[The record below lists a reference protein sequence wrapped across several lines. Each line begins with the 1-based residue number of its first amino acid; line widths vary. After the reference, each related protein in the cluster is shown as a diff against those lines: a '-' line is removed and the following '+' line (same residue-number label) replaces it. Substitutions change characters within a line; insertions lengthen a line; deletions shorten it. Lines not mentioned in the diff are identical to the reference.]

1 MQIGVPKEIKDN
13 EFRVAMI
20 PAVVGALKGSGHH
33 VMIETGAGLGSGFS
47 DEEYLQAG
55 AEIVEDCKLLWDRAE
70 MVVKVKEP
78 IKEEYG
84 FLKDGILL
92 FTFLHLAGNR
102 RLLDE
107 LLRSGGTAV
116 AYETIE
122 TDDGQLPILTPM
134 SEIAGRLSVQVG
146 AHHMMKQNGG
156 AGVLLGGVPGV
167 EPGRVTIIGGGVVGL
182 NAAKMA
188 VGLGADVTIINRGH
202 ERLRYLDDVF
212 QGRVHTLHSNSLN
225 IAKATSECDLLI
237 GAVHLAG
244 AKTQKLVTREMVA
257 NMKKGSVIVDVSI
270 DQGGCV
276 ETIIQTSHSKPT
288 YDIDGVIHYGVA
300 NMPGSVPHTS
310 TIALANATFP
320 YIMEIAEQGFNNAVK
335 SISSLKRGVNIRMGQ
350 VTHPM
355 VAASA
360 GKECAPLRF

>member
-13 EFRVAMI
+13 EYRVAMI
-20 PAVVGALKGSGHH
+20 PAVARALKESGHH
-33 VMIETGAGLGSGFS
+33 IMIETGAGVGSGFS
-47 DEEYLQAG
+47 DDEYRETG
-55 AEIVEDCKLLWDRAE
+55 AEIVEECTPIWDRAE
-70 MVVKVKEP
+70 MVLKVKEP
-78 IKEEYG
+78 LKEEYRH
-84 FLKDGILL
+84 LKDGLLL

-122 TDDGQLPILTPM
+122 TEDGQLPILTPM
-134 SEIAGRLSVQVG
+134 SEIAGRLSIQVG
-146 AHHMMKQNGG
+146 AHHLMKQNGG
-156 AGVLLGGVPGV
+156 GGVLLGGVPGV
-167 EPGRVTIIGGGVVGL
+167 EPGRVAIIGGGVVGL

-202 ERLRYLDDVF
+202 DRLRYLDDIF
-212 QGRVHTLHSNSLN
+212 RGRVHTLHSNSLN
-225 IAKATSECDLLI
+225 IESVVKECDLLI
-237 GAVHLAG
+237 GAVHMPG

-257 NMKKGSVIVDVSI
+257 GMKKGSVIVDVSI
-270 DQGGCV
+270 DQGGCI
-276 ETIIQTSHSKPT
+276 ETIVQTSHSKPT

-310 TIALANATFP
+310 TLALANATFP
-320 YIMEIAEQGFNNAVK
+320 YIMQIAELGFNKAVK
-335 SISSLKRGVNIRMGQ
+335 STPSLERGVNIRMGQ
-350 VTHPM
+350 VTHPN

-360 GKECAPLRF
+360 GKECAPIRI

>member
-13 EFRVAMI
+13 EYRVAII
-20 PAVVGALKGSGHH
+20 PPVVGVLAGAGHH
-33 VMIETGAGLGSGFS
+33 VMIESGAGIGSGFS
-47 DEEYLQAG
+47 DEEYAAAG
-55 AEIVEDCKLLWDRAE
+55 AEIVTEVKQLWDRAE

-78 IKEEYG
+78 VKEEYG
-84 FLKDGILL
+84 YLKDGILL

-107 LLRSGGTAV
+107 LLRSGGTAI

-122 TDDGQLPILTPM
+122 TEDGQLPILAPM
-134 SEIAGRLSVQVG
+134 SEIAGRLSIQVG
-146 AHHMMKQNGG
+146 AFHLMKQNNG

-167 EPGRVTIIGGGVVGL
+167 EPGRVAIIGGGVVGL

-188 VGLGADVTIINRGH
+188 VGLGADVTVINRGH
-202 ERLRYLDDVF
+202 DRLRYFDDLF
-212 QGRVHTLHSNSLN
+212 AGRVHTLHSNSHN
-225 IAKATSECDLLI
+225 IARTVTECDLLI
-237 GAVHLAG
+237 GAVHLPG
-244 AKTQKLVTREMVA
+244 AKTEKLVTREMVA

-276 ETIIQTSHSKPT
+276 ETMIQTSHSKPT

-310 TIALANATFP
+310 TVALANATFP
-320 YIMEIAEQGFNNAVK
+320 YIMQIAELGFNKAVK
-335 SISSLKRGVNIRMGQ
+335 STPSLERGVNIRMGQ

-355 VAASA
+355 VAKSA
-360 GKECAPLRF
+360 KKECAPLRI

>member
-13 EFRVAMI
+13 EFRVAII

-33 VMIETGAGLGSGFS
+33 VMIETGAGIGSGFS
-47 DEEYLQAG
+47 DEEYIQAG
-55 AEIVEDCKLLWDRAE
+55 AEIVTKTKDIWDRAE

-78 IKEEYG
+78 LKAEYG
-84 FLKDGILL
+84 YLKDGLL
-92 FTFLHLAGNR
+92 IFTFLHLAGNR

-122 TDDGQLPILTPM
+122 TEDGQLPILTPM

-146 AHHMMKQNGG
+146 AHLLTKQMGG
-156 AGVLLGGVPGV
+156 SGVLLGGVPGV
-167 EPGRVTIIGGGVVGL
+167 VPGHVVIIGGGVVGL

-212 QGRVHTLHSNSLN
+212 GGRVHTLHSNSHN
-225 IAKATSECDLLI
+225 IASATAACDLLI
-237 GAVHLAG
+237 GAVHLPG
-244 AKTQKLVTREMVA
+244 AKTQKLVTRDMVS
-257 NMKKGSVIVDVSI
+257 NMKTGSVIIDVSV

-288 YDIDGVIHYGVA
+288 YNIDGVIHYGVA

-310 TIALANATFP
+310 TLALANATFP
-320 YIMEIAEQGFNNAVK
+320 YIMEIAEQGFNKAVK
-335 SISSLKRGVNIRMGQ
+335 SIPSLKCGVNIRLGQ
-350 VTHPM
+350 VTHPE

-360 GKECAPLRF
+360 SKECAPLRF

>member
-20 PAVVGALKGSGHH
+20 PAVVGALTGSGHH
-33 VMIETGAGLGSGFS
+33 VIIETGAGVGSGFS
-47 DEEYLQAG
+47 DEAYKEAG
-55 AEIVEDCKLLWDRAE
+55 AEIVEDPKPIWDRAE

-78 IKEEYG
+78 LNTEYG
-84 FLKDGILL
+84 YLKDGLLL

-146 AHHMMKQNGG
+146 AHHLMKQNNG

-167 EPGRVTIIGGGVVGL
+167 EPGHVVIIGGGVVGL

-202 ERLRYLDDVF
+202 DRLRYLDDIF
-212 QGRVHTLHSNSLN
+212 QGRIHTLHSNSHN
-225 IAKATSECDLLI
+225 IAKASAECDLLI
-237 GAVHLAG
+237 GAVHLPG

-276 ETIIQTSHSKPT
+276 ETIVQTSHSK
-288 YDIDGVIHYGVA
+288 
-300 NMPGSVPHTS
+300 
-310 TIALANATFP
+310 
-320 YIMEIAEQGFNNAVK
+320 
-335 SISSLKRGVNIRMGQ
+335 
-350 VTHPM
+350 
-355 VAASA
+355 
-360 GKECAPLRF
+360 LRF